1 MKNTA
6 SMVAKVTEYLAHRHA
21 LGYALKVEG
30 RQLLDFGR
38 YADRLGHQGR
48 LTLALALQWAR
59 LPAEADPAYWARRLS
74 TVRGLAEYLRLQDPT
89 TEVPPVRIL
98 GPSHRRKVPHIYS
111 PKEIVQLM
119 TKAQRVLPD
128 TGLQAD
134 TVSTVIGLLAS
145 SGMRISE
152 VLHLRIDDVDL
163 NNHVITVRD
172 SKFHRSRLLPV
183 HATTAAKLTRYARKR
198 EHWFPSA
205 QSFFVSRRGGPLAYG
220 TIQRIFHGLVAD
232 IPNRGAHPRPRLH
245 DLRHTVACQIL
256 MRWSK
261 HPVALD
267 QRILFLMHYL
277 GHTHISHTYWY
288 LSAIPELLAQAAVR
302 FECHVNRPNP

>member
-6 SMVAKVTEYLAHRHA
+6 TMVAKVTEYLDHRHA

-38 YADRLGHQGR
+38 YADRMGHRGP
-48 LTLALALQWAR
+48 LTLELALKWAR

-74 TVRGLAEYLRLQDPT
+74 TVRGLAQYLRLQDSK

-98 GPSHRRKVPHIYS
+98 GPSCQRKTPHIYS
-111 PKEIVQLM
+111 PKEIAQLM
-119 TKAQRVLPD
+119 TKAQRVLPK

-145 SGMRISE
+145 TGMRISE

-183 HATTAAKLTRYARKR
+183 HATTAAKLAQYARKR
-198 EHWFPSA
+198 EHWFPRA
-205 QSFFVSRRGGPLAYG
+205 QSFFVSRQGGPLAYS
-220 TIQRIFHGLVAD
+220 TIQRIFHGLVAN
-232 IPNRGAHPRPRLH
+232 IPPRGAHRRPRLH

-256 MRWSK
+256 MRWMEYRRSTARSPVLFRI
-261 HPVALD
+261 PVA
-267 QRILFLMHYL
+267 
-277 GHTHISHTYWY
+277 
-288 LSAIPELLAQAAVR
+288 
-302 FECHVNRPNP
+302 NPK